1 MEKSNTN
8 ALAKILRKYTLE
20 IILVITI
27 IVLSFLSPYFLTVNN
42 LFNILRN
49 ISLQGVIA
57 FGMTI
62 VIVAGELDISISSSV
77 ALTGVITA
85 LVAGNLE
92 SAGIMSRSAG
102 VIPGMVLSL
111 IVSIIIGFM
120 NGWLVTRYKIPAM
133 IVTLAMQNI
142 LYGIAALISRGF
154 PVITLPNWYSFIGS
168 GRVLKVV
175 PFPVV
180 ILLIFFA
187 ITFFLLSY
195 TKYGR
200 AVFAVGGNAEAARL
214 SGLNVKKTKI
224 ISFIIIQVCCW
235 FSGIM
240 LSSQVMSGTFTFAKG
255 WEMTAIS
262 SVVIGGASIAGGIG
276 NMWGTMLGIIFL
288 GVLTNGM
295 TLLNVN
301 DYTQYVVRGAL
312 IIFAVLLSATQQQH
326 NNR

>member
-1 MEKSNTN
+1 MEKSNSSV
-8 ALAKILRKYTLE
+8 LAKILRKYTLE
-20 IILVITI
+20 IILVLTI

-49 ISLQGVIA
+49 ISLQGIIA

-92 SAGIMSRSAG
+92 KAGLMSRAAG
-102 VIPGMVLSL
+102 VIPGMILSL

-120 NGWLVTRYKIPAM
+120 NGWLVTKYKIPAM

-142 LYGIAALISRGF
+142 LYGIAALISKGF

-180 ILLIFFA
+180 ILLIFFL
-187 ITFFLLSY
+187 ITYFLLSY

-200 AVFAVGGNAEAARL
+200 AVFAVGGNAQAARL
-214 SGLNVKKTKI
+214 SGINVKKTKI
-224 ISFIIIQVCCW
+224 ISFILIQVCCW

-326 NNR
+326 NN